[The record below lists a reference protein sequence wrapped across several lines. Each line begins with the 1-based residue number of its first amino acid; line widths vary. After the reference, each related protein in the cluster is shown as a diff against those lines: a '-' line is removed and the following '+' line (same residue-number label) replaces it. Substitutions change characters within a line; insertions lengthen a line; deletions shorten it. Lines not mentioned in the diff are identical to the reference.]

1 VVGARRAAPLLAA
14 LVLLSCGKKG
24 DPSPPLP
31 RGPRAVSDLS
41 VEQEGGEAI
50 LTFSYP
56 DRLLTGAS
64 LTDLASIEVYR
75 VVGASPAVTQPVRAP
90 APSGARTDEAPV
102 ASARREAM
110 AVRQAEES
118 FYKEARL
125 VAALPA
131 ASLGEHSL
139 GASVIYRD
147 DLLPL
152 LEKGTTVP
160 TLAYAVVSMR
170 REGERSP
177 LSNLVTLAPEV
188 PPRAPVLGE
197 VTAEEGR
204 ICLEWTP
211 PEEDLLGRQSSP
223 GGYFVYRRRLPQ
235 EEYERPINASPVTG
249 TSYVDT
255 TVAYGSSYMYTVRAT
270 IAGKPRLEGPPAA
283 EAGIVYNDVYPPAAP
298 PRLDALSEANVV
310 RLVWDAAPSPDV
322 VGYLVFRAEGDSPPV
337 PLTRTPVADTFFTD
351 SSVPPGRRYR
361 YTVRAVDG
369 AGNLGPAS
377 AEAVAE
383 PF

>member
-1 VVGARRAAPLLAA
+1 VLGARRAVPFLAA
-14 LVLLSCGKKG
+14 LALLSCGKKG
-24 DPSPPLP
+24 DPTPPLP
-31 RGPRAVSDLS
+31 RGPRAVTDLS
-41 VEQEGGEAI
+41 VEQEGADAV

-56 DRLLTGAS
+56 DRLLTGDS
-64 LTDLASIEVYR
+64 LIDLASIEVFR
-75 VVGASPAVTQPVRAP
+75 VVGASPSITQPSRAP
-90 APSGARTDEAPV
+90 AASGPRTDEAPV

-110 AVRQAEES
+110 AARQAEEA
-118 FYKEARL
+118 FYREAKL
-125 VAALPA
+125 VASLPS

-139 GASVIYRD
+139 GASVVFRD

-152 LEKGTTVP
+152 LEKGKVP
-160 TLAYAVVSMR
+160 TLAYAVVSTR

-177 LSNLVTLAPEV
+177 LSNLVTLSPEV
-188 PPRAPVLGE
+188 PPAAPVLGE

-204 ICLEWTP
+204 ICLEWTAP
-211 PEEDLLGRQSSP
+211 REDLLGRPTTP

-235 EEYERPINASPVTG
+235 EEYERPVNANPVTR

-255 TVAYGSSYMYTVRAT
+255 SVAYGSSYLYTVRAT
-270 IAGKPRLEGPPAA
+270 IEGKPRLEGPPAG

-298 PRLDALSEANVV
+298 PRLDALSEADVV
-310 RLVWDAAPSPDV
+310 RIVWDASPSNDV

-337 PLTRTPVADTFFTD
+337 PLTRSPVNDTFFTD
-351 SSVPPGRRYR
+351 SSVPAGRRYR

-369 AGNLGPAS
+369 AGNLGSPS
-377 AEAVAE
+377 PEAVAE